1 LEVVRL
7 RSALQHRRVLSAKRQ
22 RLLLPPLLPRRR
34 LLRRLV
40 SLLLQ
45 INRLD
50 LVPPRRL
57 PAEVVLAR
65 WRVKVVVEVV
75 LRKPRNKRLLVRLRN
90 KRNSKAVLSG
100 KRLVLAISSNSNN
113 HKVLGV
119 SAKRAVLDNLLLVL
133 DNNNKALDSGNNKVL
148 DLDNNKIPDSDRLLV
163 SGKLLLSDK
172 LLVLAVSNKNLPDK
186 LPRLRLLKCDDR
198 NIRNIRYK
206 LIILKNRF
214 RILENNS
221 RYYIV

>member
-1 LEVVRL
+1 MRPGLRSAKRQRLEVVRL

-57 PAEVVLAR
+57 PAEAVLAR

-75 LRKPRNKRLLVRLRN
+75 LAVITLEAEMQVVLEEQAVEEVEQVLTKWLANKT
-90 KRNSKAVLSG
+90 
-100 KRLVLAISSNSNN
+100 
-113 HKVLGV
+113 
-119 SAKRAVLDNLLLVL
+119 
-133 DNNNKALDSGNNKVL
+133 
-148 DLDNNKIPDSDRLLV
+148 
-163 SGKLLLSDK
+163 
-172 LLVLAVSNKNLPDK
+172 
-186 LPRLRLLKCDDR
+186 
-198 NIRNIRYK
+198 
-206 LIILKNRF
+206 
-214 RILENNS
+214 
-221 RYYIV
+221 